1 MTDWV
6 IADSHLGHSNIVL
19 HTRRTPWIYP
29 NPDFDP
35 EKPYHFKK
43 NNPDAV
49 DIKAHD
55 ETFIERWN
63 KRVGK
68 RDKVKILGDFAY
80 NNHRTFIES
89 LNGIK
94 TLFKGNHDKMSR
106 DCLGLW
112 KEFDV
117 NEPGVANDVKK
128 DCSSLLK
135 RFKNGDLSLLECQ
148 QAIMTSMWF
157 KFMQIQ
163 GFEDIDQMSNVCYN
177 KFEGVHEIGAR
188 RNIDGHDMTLSHFA
202 MRSWASS
209 IHGAGHLYGHSH
221 GRLPEFDNMFCFDVG
236 VDVWDYAPIPW
247 EVIIRKMRII
257 QDKIEQDK
265 GIFVDGESAAKGL
278 YSQDPEQRVK
288 DTRKKNLQILKDIGI
303 NVEYEDA

>member
-1 MTDWV
+1 MTDF
-6 IADSHLGHSNIVL
+6 ITADSHLGHSNIVL

-35 EKPYHFKK
+35 SKPYHFKN

-55 ETFIERWN
+55 EMFIERWN
-63 KRVGK
+63 KRVSK
-68 RDKVKILGDFAY
+68 NDRVYILGDFAY
-80 NNHRTFIES
+80 NNHRKYILA
-89 LNGIK
+89 LNGKKVLI
-94 TLFKGNHDKMSR
+94 KGNHDKMSW

-112 KEFDV
+112 KEFDI
-117 NEPGVANDVKK
+117 NNGIANNVKQ

-135 RFKNGDLSLLECQ
+135 RFKNGDIDLLECQ
-148 QAIMTSMWF
+148 QSIMISMWS

-163 GFEDIDQMSNVCYN
+163 NFEDIDQMSNACYN
-177 KFEGVHEIGAR
+177 QFEGVHEMGCR
-188 RNIDGHDMTLSHFA
+188 KRIDGHDITLSHYA

-209 IHGAGHLYGHSH
+209 VHGSGALYGHSH

-236 VDVWDYAPIPW
+236 VDVWDYSPIPW
-247 EVIIRKMRII
+247 EAVITKMRMI
-257 QDKIEQDK
+257 QDKINQDK
-265 GIFVDGESAAKGL
+265 GTFVDGESAAKGL